1 VSADAGEDVRKIV
14 TLGLVPRVHPVV
26 FLNRHSKMPS
36 GDQAFLVAGL
46 AVAAHDGPHFIHT
59 AGDMLAERA
68 AQGRAAVVEAEHAAD
83 GVIDEFGGDARD
95 LCFGFE
101 RETRPVARIGA
112 TGAAALT
119 VKDCGALS
127 RVLGRV
133 LGRLTDQAALMLRT
147 ATLPERLS
155 CSVSKETF

>member
-1 VSADAGEDVRKIV
+1 
-14 TLGLVPRVHPVV
+14 
-26 FLNRHSKMPS
+26 MPS

-46 AVAAHDGPHFIHT
+46 AVAAHDGPHLIHT
-59 AGDMLAERA
+59 TGDMLAERA
-68 AQGRAAVVEAEHAAD
+68 AQGRAAVVDAEHAAD
-83 GVIDEFGGDARD
+83 GVIDEFGGNARD
-95 LCFGFE
+95 LCVGFE

-119 VKDCGALS
+119 VKDCGAVS
-127 RVLGRV
+127 RVV
-133 LGRLTDQAALMLRT
+133 GRLTNQAALMLRT